1 MFDALIP
8 VLVVIANILTLFD
21 VIMYRK
27 DLDNMKKLLWGIVI
41 WVLPILGM
49 VVYYFSKFV
58 ISRKP

>member
-8 VLVVIANILTLFD
+8 ILVVIANILTLFD

-49 VVYYFSKFV
+49 VIYYFSKFV
-58 ISRKP
+58 VIRK

>member
-1 MFDALIP
+1 MFNALIP

-58 ISRKP
+58 VSRK

>member
-21 VIMYRK
+21 LIMYRK

-49 VVYYFSKFV
+49 VIYYFSKFAV
-58 ISRKP
+58 SRK

>member
-58 ISRKP
+58 VIRK

>member
-21 VIMYRK
+21 VIMFRK

-41 WVLPILGM
+41 WGLPILGM
-49 VVYYFSKFV
+49 VIYYFSKFV
-58 ISRKP
+58 VSRK

>member
-8 VLVVIANILTLFD
+8 ILVVIANILTLFD

-58 ISRKP
+58 VSRKP

>member
-8 VLVVIANILTLFD
+8 ILVVIANILTLFD

-58 ISRKP
+58 VIRK

>member
-21 VIMYRK
+21 VIMFRK
-27 DLDNMKKLLWGIVI
+27 DLDNMKKILWGIVI

-58 ISRKP
+58 VSRKP

>member
-21 VIMYRK
+21 VIMFRK

-58 ISRKP
+58 VSRK

>member
-58 ISRKP
+58 VSRK

>member
-58 ISRKP
+58 VSRKP

>member
-21 VIMYRK
+21 LIMYRK

-58 ISRKP
+58 VSRK

>member
-27 DLDNMKKLLWGIVI
+27 DLDNMNKLLWGIVI

-58 ISRKP
+58 VSRK

>member
-27 DLDNMKKLLWGIVI
+27 DLDNIKKLLWGIVI

-58 ISRKP
+58 VSRK

>member
-49 VVYYFSKFV
+49 VIYYFSKFV
-58 ISRKP
+58 VSRK

>member
-49 VVYYFSKFV
+49 VIYYFSKFV
-58 ISRKP
+58 VSRH

>member
-8 VLVVIANILTLFD
+8 ILVVIANILTLFD

-58 ISRKP
+58 VSRK

>member
-8 VLVVIANILTLFD
+8 ILVVIANILTLFD

-41 WVLPILGM
+41 WVLPIFGM

-58 ISRKP
+58 VSRKP

>member
-8 VLVVIANILTLFD
+8 VLVIIANILTLFD

-41 WVLPILGM
+41 WVLPIFGM

-58 ISRKP
+58 VSRKP

>member
-8 VLVVIANILTLFD
+8 ILVVIANILTLFD

-49 VVYYFSKFV
+49 VIYYFSKFV
-58 ISRKP
+58 VSRK